1 MRSSC
6 LGSVGLIRRGGL
18 FFAVFA
24 ALILIVI
31 GTTAHAATITVNTLA
46 DPGTSGNCSLRAA
59 ITAANSETATDSCVA
74 GTGNDTINFSV
85 TGTIT
90 VASILPAVQNT
101 LTIDGTGEAI
111 TVSGNSVVQLMTVNS
126 GATVTLQFLTLT
138 KGVDAPLSGIADGE
152 GGAIVNNGTLTIANS
167 TVSSNKALGSISGTG
182 LSGEGGA
189 IFNTGTLL
197 IYNSTFASN
206 QADATGSTSGLMVGL
221 AEGGAIYSGAGSA
234 LTILN
239 STFSANK
246 AVGGGAL
253 ECGGVS
259 CEAAYGPAYG
269 GAIYSFGTTSTTTI
283 TNSTFSGNQVTI
295 EGAPGP
301 GDGGAIYSGSTLN
314 VTNSTFSGNQ
324 AATTGADIDR
334 TAGAAKVQG
343 SIFAASTSNNCV
355 GTITDEGYNLSDDA
369 SCNFSATGS
378 ANSVSTLDLDT
389 NGLQNNGGP
398 TDTIALETGSA
409 AIDAIPSA
417 SCTYL
422 GTLNPCTVPPSN
434 TTSKQLNCDQR
445 FYGRPDPDDG
455 ATPSCD
461 VGAYESDA
469 VQLATPTP
477 TATATATATPTKT
490 ATATKTATSTATAT
504 ATATSTATST
514 ASATA
519 TATKTATATAT
530 PTVTATSTATATAT
544 ATPTQ
549 TATSTATATPTETAT
564 STATSTSTATATATP
579 TATATATATST
590 ATATA
595 TNTATPTATATD
607 TATPTATATSTATA
621 TATVTAT
628 ATATS
633 TATDT
638 STATATATDTATPTA
653 TATPTTSISV
663 PTTLAMGNSPVGD
676 TDIKNITV
684 RNIGTN
690 LLFVGGV
697 TSSGSEFAATGAT
710 TCPPSGL
717 AHLASC
723 TIAIGF
729 TPSAIGARSGTLSI
743 NDNTATSPQSVAV
756 SGTGTIT
763 TAVTPASY
771 EFGDVKDGSKKVKGI
786 VVDNHQS
793 SAVSLSEGFGGANAG
808 PISA

>member
-1 MRSSC
+1 MSRLCRLNPSRRIVFCS
-6 LGSVGLIRRGGL
+6 LRGSEPDPVM
-18 FFAVFA
+18 
-24 ALILIVI
+24 

-90 VASILPAVQNT
+90 VASILPAIQNT

-111 TVSGNSVVQLMTVNS
+111 TVSGNSVVQLMTVNT

-167 TVSSNKALGSISGTG
+167 TVSSNKASGSISGTG

-239 STFSANK
+239 STFSANQ
-246 AVGGGAL
+246 AVAAEPWSAAGSVARPL
-253 ECGGVS
+253 TAPPTAAPSTVS
-259 CEAAYGPAYG
+259 ARPADH
-269 GAIYSFGTTSTTTI
+269 I

-295 EGAPGP
+295 GALLAPAMAAP
-301 GDGGAIYSGSTLN
+301 STGIDIERHQQH
-314 VTNSTFSGNQ
+314 FSGNQ

-417 SCTYL
+417 SCTYRA
-422 GTLNPCTVPPSN
+422 P
-434 TTSKQLNCDQR
+434 
-445 FYGRPDPDDG
+445 
-455 ATPSCD
+455 
-461 VGAYESDA
+461 
-469 VQLATPTP
+469 
-477 TATATATATPTKT
+477 
-490 ATATKTATSTATAT
+490 
-504 ATATSTATST
+504 
-514 ASATA
+514 
-519 TATKTATATAT
+519 
-530 PTVTATSTATATAT
+530 
-544 ATPTQ
+544 
-549 TATSTATATPTETAT
+549 
-564 STATSTSTATATATP
+564 
-579 TATATATATST
+579 
-590 ATATA
+590 
-595 TNTATPTATATD
+595 
-607 TATPTATATSTATA
+607 
-621 TATVTAT
+621 
-628 ATATS
+628 
-633 TATDT
+633 
-638 STATATATDTATPTA
+638 
-653 TATPTTSISV
+653 
-663 PTTLAMGNSPVGD
+663 
-676 TDIKNITV
+676 
-684 RNIGTN
+684 
-690 LLFVGGV
+690 
-697 TSSGSEFAATGAT
+697 
-710 TCPPSGL
+710 
-717 AHLASC
+717 
-723 TIAIGF
+723 
-729 TPSAIGARSGTLSI
+729 
-743 NDNTATSPQSVAV
+743 
-756 SGTGTIT
+756 
-763 TAVTPASY
+763 
-771 EFGDVKDGSKKVKGI
+771 
-786 VVDNHQS
+786 
-793 SAVSLSEGFGGANAG
+793 
-808 PISA
+808 